1 MKQCAF
7 ILLYPCFQGRHKKD
21 DEIRGRKVPAG
32 SLMLIVPW
40 LLHRHKKLWKDPDH
54 FIPERFMP
62 DAIKPKKFSYIPF
75 SIGPRVCIAKNF
87 GVTESVLAIAIIAQ
101 RFRLTL
107 PTETEVSHECR
118 LTLRPKG
125 KLPMTLKF
133 RKDK

>member
-1 MKQCAF
+1 MR
-7 ILLYPCFQGRHKKD
+7 LYPPVPILSRQALKD
-21 DEIRGRKVPAG
+21 DEIRGKKIPAG

-40 LLHRHKKLWKDPDH
+40 LIQRHTKLWKNPDH

-62 DAIKPKKFSYIPF
+62 GAEKPKKFSYIPF

-101 RFRLTL
+101 KFRLTL
-107 PTETEVSHECR
+107 PKDTDVTHECR

-125 KLPMTLKF
+125 KLPMTLKL
-133 RKDK
+133 RK